1 MNINWERIGPALW
14 DATVE
19 TIYMCAA
26 SMGLSVL
33 LGVPL
38 GVLLLLTAPGG
49 LTPHRA
55 VYSVL
60 GSLVNIGRSVPFI
73 VLLVLVAPVTRLVTG
88 TTIGSTATIVPLTI
102 AAVPFLA
109 RLVEASLR
117 EVHPGKI
124 EAARS
129 MGASTG
135 QIVRRVLLPEAR
147 PGLIAACTVTL
158 IALISYSAMAGAIGG
173 GGLGDFAI
181 RYGYQRFD
189 TAVTVM
195 CVIVLLVM
203 VQALQTAG
211 DRWARAL
218 AHR

>member
-1 MNINWERIGPALW
+1 MINWERVGPALW
-14 DATVE
+14 QATLE
-19 TIYMCAA
+19 TVYMVSA
-26 SMGLSVL
+26 SMALALV

-38 GVLLLLTAPGG
+38 GVLLLLTAPDG
-49 LTPHRA
+49 LTPRR
-55 VYSVL
+55 VVSSVV
-60 GSLVNIGRSVPFI
+60 GALVNVGRSVPFI

-102 AAVPFLA
+102 AAVPFFA
-109 RLVEASLR
+109 RLVEAALR
-117 EVHPGKI
+117 EVQPGKV
-124 EAARS
+124 EAARA

-135 QIVRRVLLPEAR
+135 QVVRAVLLPEAR
-147 PGLIAACTVTL
+147 PGLIAAATVTL

-189 TAVTVM
+189 TAVTVA
-195 CVIVLLVM
+195 CVVVLLVM
-203 VQALQTAG
+203 VQLLQSAG
-211 DRWARAL
+211 DRLARRL

>member
-1 MNINWERIGPALW
+1 MINWDRIGPALW
-14 DATVE
+14 QATVE
-19 TIYMCAA
+19 TGYMVSV
-26 SMGLSVL
+26 SMVL
-33 LGVPL
+33 ALVLGIPL
-38 GVLLLLTAPGG
+38 GVLLLLTAPDG
-49 LTPHRA
+49 LVPRRVVNGVVGA
-55 VYSVL
+55 V
-60 GSLVNIGRSVPFI
+60 VNMGRSVPFI

-102 AAVPFLA
+102 AAVPFFA

-124 EAARS
+124 EAARA

-135 QIVRRVLLPEAR
+135 QIVRTVLLPEAK
-147 PGLIAACTVTL
+147 PGLIAASTVTL

-189 TAVTVM
+189 TAVTVA
-195 CVIVLLVM
+195 CVVVLLVI
-203 VQALQTAG
+203 VQLLQSAG
-211 DRWARAL
+211 DRLARRL

>member
-1 MNINWERIGPALW
+1 MINWDRIGPALW
-14 DATVE
+14 QATVE
-19 TIYMCAA
+19 TSYMVSV
-26 SMGLSVL
+26 SMVL
-33 LGVPL
+33 AVALGIPL
-38 GVLLLLTAPGG
+38 GVLLLLTAPDG
-49 LTPHRA
+49 LLPRRI
-55 VYSVL
+55 
-60 GSLVNIGRSVPFI
+60 VNGVVGAIVNMGRSVPFI

-102 AAVPFLA
+102 AAVPFFA

-124 EAARS
+124 EAARA

-135 QIVRRVLLPEAR
+135 QIVRTVLLPEAR
-147 PGLIAACTVTL
+147 PGLIAASTVTL

-189 TAVTVM
+189 TAVTIA
-195 CVIVLLVM
+195 CVVVLLVM
-203 VQALQTAG
+203 VQLLQSAG
-211 DRWARAL
+211 DRLARRL